1 MLSSA
6 AGEKTCGTSRLRIA
20 LVRHG
25 ESQNNIHEA
34 KSWDDYTKYRKPDP
48 DLSERGFEQ
57 AALLGSYLGDASA
70 SASLGIHPIDELWVS
85 PVKRTLQTMAPT
97 AAALGLSPRVHTRV
111 FEAGGIYEGDDSY
124 TTFKAHRGLTRSQM
138 SEMFP
143 TYTLPDDV
151 EEDGWFVDVEGTGKE
166 TTAGCRK
173 RAAGVAA
180 ELRDAARALDAP
192 KNVVLVAHYD
202 FLCALLDAL
211 ILGDGAPTDAGF
223 ENWRH
228 FNTGVTVID
237 IEADGG
243 VAVLMA
249 NAVGHLLKDRT
260 GRDDLVS
267 GFPIG

>member
-1 MLSSA
+1 
-6 AGEKTCGTSRLRIA
+6 
-20 LVRHG
+20 
-25 ESQNNIHEA
+25 
-34 KSWDDYTKYRKPDP
+34 
-48 DLSERGFEQ
+48 
-57 AALLGSYLGDASA
+57 
-70 SASLGIHPIDELWVS
+70 
-85 PVKRTLQTMAPT
+85 
-97 AAALGLSPRVHTRV
+97 
-111 FEAGGIYEGDDSY
+111 
-124 TTFKAHRGLTRSQM
+124 M

-180 ELRDAARALDAP
+180 EMRAAARALDAP

-202 FLCALLDAL
+202 FFVRAARRAD
-211 ILGDGAPTDAGF
+211 LGRRRADGRGL

-249 NAVGHLLKDRT
+249 NAVGHLLQDRT
-260 GRDDLVS
+260 GRDDLVWS
-267 GFPIG
+267 GFPI